1 MLIIIGHPG
10 YQGFPE
16 VIPICNMRMKIFV
29 CVALSFLISGVVS
42 CGSDLK
48 QYRRQGLDVDVL
60 RKVAVLPLE
69 NYTSVEYADEKIGSL
84 VIMELLSRGI
94 DVIEPGEVGRV
105 LEELRVRS
113 VSSVPRSELR
123 RMGELLDIQ
132 TVMTGSVG
140 RYDLSRGITVSYP
153 EVALHLMLLDT
164 DSGSILWSAWH
175 TTGGASFWTR
185 HFGTENPTLEEVSKE
200 VISEAVDTLF

>member
-1 MLIIIGHPG
+1 
-10 YQGFPE
+10 
-16 VIPICNMRMKIFV
+16 MRMKIFV
-29 CVALSFLISGVVS
+29 YAALGFLISGIVS
-42 CGSDLK
+42 CGNGIK
-48 QYRRQGLDVDVL
+48 QYRQQGLDVNDL

-69 NYTSVEYADEKIGSL
+69 NYTSEEYADEKIGSL

-94 DVIEPGEVGRV
+94 NVIEPGEVGRV
-105 LEELRVRS
+105 LRELRVSS
-113 VSSVPRSELR
+113 VSAVPIAELR

-140 RYDLSRGITVSYP
+140 RYELSRGITVSYP
-153 EVALHLMLLDT
+153 EVALHLMILDT
-164 DSGSILWSAWH
+164 DSGDILWSAWH